1 MNCIYACNRNSPH
14 HSFFL
19 SLFALSLLWFF
30 AVTGWASKACRRT
43 FITINTRLQLH
54 PVGHGHNH
62 STDID
67 GVRRKG
73 VRGKVKGK
81 WTSRSHCRR
90 QWTRE
95 YVLVFLYLF
104 ISGFPC
110 SFLCLHGSLS
120 KADAEK
126 ARARTAH
133 TSHTT
138 CLSLPFSPLSFCY
151 CATACGNSSI
161 MKLCVQQQ
169 QSLEKLLLAATEVAP
184 RVAPALLEHV
194 MKTGNDWLYS

>member
-14 HSFFL
+14 HSFSLSL

-67 GVRRKG
+67 GVRKG
-73 VRGKVKGK
+73 VRCKVKGK
-81 WTSRSHCRR
+81 WTSRSHCCR

-138 CLSLPFSPLSFCY
+138 CVSLFLPLSF
-151 CATACGNSSI
+151 SHSRP
-161 MKLCVQQQ
+161 
-169 QSLEKLLLAATEVAP
+169 SLSTTVLLHVAI
-184 RVAPALLEHV
+184 RA
-194 MKTGNDWLYS
+194 

>member
-1 MNCIYACNRNSPH
+1 MLATGTRHITP
-14 HSFFL
+14 FL
-19 SLFALSLLWFF
+19 SLSLYSVAALVLCGYWLSKQSVPKDIYHNQYTT
-30 AVTGWASKACRRT
+30 AASSCGPWP
-43 FITINTRLQLH
+43 Q
-54 PVGHGHNH
+54 PQH
-62 STDID
+62 SHW
-67 GVRRKG
+67 RSEE
-73 VRGKVKGK
+73 VKGK
-81 WTSRSHCRR
+81 WSSRSHCCR

-138 CLSLPFSPLSFCY
+138 CVSLFLPLSFSHSRPFFS
-151 CATACGNSSI
+151 AT
-161 MKLCVQQQ
+161 V
-169 QSLEKLLLAATEVAP
+169 LLHVAI
-184 RVAPALLEHV
+184 RA
-194 MKTGNDWLYS
+194 